1 MKVQNTKLTTPI
13 GVSQYAWL
21 TKADTRF
28 DPEGHFK
35 TNLILSEKDAQPL
48 MNMIDQEIDKSCK
61 LAQEKHKGKKLKLS
75 DPPYF
80 EEVDDEGNSTGNF
93 IFKFKTKANITTKD
107 GTVIPN
113 RVAIFDSSGKPMVNA
128 NVWSGSEM
136 KVSAE
141 LIPYYTAMAGAGV
154 SMRLRAVMI
163 TKLIEGGSDNAK
175 GYGFEEEANGYVAPE
190 TINDIQETAEEQ
202 EADF

>member
-1 MKVQNTKLTTPI
+1 MKVQNTRITTPV

-35 TNLILSEKDAQPL
+35 TNLILSEKEAKL
-48 MNMIDQEIDKSCK
+48 LISTIDTELDKSLK
-61 LAQEKHKGKKLKLS
+61 LAQENHKGKKIKMS
-75 DPPYF
+75 DPPFF
-80 EEVDDEGNSTGNF
+80 EEVDDEGNTTGNF

-113 RVAIFDSSGKPMVNA
+113 RVAIFDSTGKPMVNA

-175 GYGFEEEANGYVAPE
+175 GYGLYEEADGYIAPE
-190 TINDIQETAEEQ
+190 KIDEIQEKTEEQ